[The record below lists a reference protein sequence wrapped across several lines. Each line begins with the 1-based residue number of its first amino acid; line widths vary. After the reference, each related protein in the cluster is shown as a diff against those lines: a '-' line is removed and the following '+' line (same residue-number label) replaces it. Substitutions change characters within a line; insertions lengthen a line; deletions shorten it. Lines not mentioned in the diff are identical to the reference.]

1 MTDEPLGHDHPAG
14 QSWWA
19 SRQTRAFAAT
29 VLAPLGDDESDAAA
43 RVALDA
49 VVGHGSVRA
58 DRLTVYPPRVR
69 VEKPPRRDEAPSR
82 QVWVR
87 VRDADRQVVHE
98 ITVVDGVVVGHEVD
112 EHGSPPFTDDERAAA
127 RRLLEG
133 DSRFSGLLADTGV
146 ELEWFSP
153 GHGPERLLGARFV
166 RLDGTRVVDD
176 LDTAVVDLDRT
187 AIVEGGDLDG

>member
-1 MTDEPLGHDHPAG
+1 MTDEAITHHPPSG
-14 QSWWA
+14 ESWWA
-19 SRQTRAFAAT
+19 SRQTRAFAAA
-29 VLAPLGDDESDAAA
+29 VLAPLGDDESESAA

-49 VVGHGSVRA
+49 VVGDGSVRA
-58 DRLTVYPPRVR
+58 DRLTVYPPRIR
-69 VEKPPRRDEAPSR
+69 VEKPPTREEAPSR

-98 ITVVDGVVVGHEVD
+98 ITVVDGVVDGHEVN
-112 EHGSPPFTDDERAAA
+112 EHGSPPFTEDERAAA

-133 DSRFSGLLADTGV
+133 DRRFGGLLADAGV
-146 ELEWFSP
+146 EIEWFNP
-153 GHGPERLLGARFV
+153 GHGAERLLGARLV

-176 LDTAVVDLDRT
+176 LDTAVVDLDRA